1 MGGFSMDFDKNKVRI
16 KIAIS
21 KIKEE
26 NDMAIKNKR
35 LEGVFKKVATVMV
48 GIVFSTGVVLAGNKV
63 YEAVWKTP
71 EKIQLSYS
79 DFEDNTKITEESKKE
94 NISEDDAKKIAIDKL
109 KNVGL
114 NYDIVGTNHYKEY
127 DSNKIMYRFDTKDNY
142 EISINGQNGEL
153 FDVWNNNKNAQDT
166 SKYMTENQAKEL
178 ANKYYN
184 LFGYQDGEYE
194 ITKVKSVNN
203 EGTGVG
209 PGFRMTVIYNKKYDD
224 VYNPY
229 EYIVIMLESKN
240 MSLAMFRVENIPFD
254 NNEVCISESDAIDI
268 ALKEDEKIDMPK
280 VESTKVELMV
290 VKMNADAY
298 DRVNNKEKYYEAM
311 QTPDYPAEERNFY
324 KVDDKIRRAWVVVIK
339 YENNF
344 GEDIAKRY
352 TEGSYSYFVDATTGE
367 IIGGHVLD
375 YIYSANL

>member
-1 MGGFSMDFDKNKVRI
+1 MDFDKNKVRT

-229 EYIVIMLESKN
+229 EYIVITLESKN
-240 MSLAMFRVENIPFD
+240 MSLAMFRVANIPFD

>member
-1 MGGFSMDFDKNKVRI
+1 MGGFSMDFDKNKVRT

-229 EYIVIMLESKN
+229 EYIVITLESKN

>member
-229 EYIVIMLESKN
+229 EYIVITLESKN

>member
-1 MGGFSMDFDKNKVRI
+1 MDFDKNKVRT

-26 NDMAIKNKR
+26 NDMAIENRR
-35 LEGVFKKVATVMV
+35 LKGVFKKVATVMV

-63 YEAVWKTP
+63 YEAVWKNP

-142 EISINGQNGEL
+142 EISINGQTGEL
-153 FDVWNNNKNAQDT
+153 FDVWNNNKNSQDT

-194 ITKVKSVNN
+194 IAQIKSVNN

-209 PGFRMTVIYNKKYDD
+209 PGFRMTVIYNKKYGD

-229 EYIVIMLESKN
+229 EYIVITLESKN
-240 MSLAMFRVENIPFD
+240 MSLAMFRVENMPFD

-280 VESTKVELMV
+280 VESTKAELMV

-298 DRVNNKEKYYEAM
+298 DRINNKEKYYEAM

-324 KVDDKIRRAWVVVIK
+324 KVDDKIRRAWVVVIN

>member
-1 MGGFSMDFDKNKVRI
+1 MDFDKNKVRT

-229 EYIVIMLESKN
+229 EYIVITLESKN

-344 GEDIAKRY
+344 DEDIAKRY

>member
-1 MGGFSMDFDKNKVRI
+1 MGGFSMDFDKNKVRT

-229 EYIVIMLESKN
+229 EYIVITLESKN
-240 MSLAMFRVENIPFD
+240 MSLAMFRVANIPFD

>member
-1 MGGFSMDFDKNKVRI
+1 MDFDKNKVRT

-229 EYIVIMLESKN
+229 EYIVITLESKN

>member
-1 MGGFSMDFDKNKVRI
+1 MDFDKNKVRT

-184 LFGYQDGEYE
+184 LFGYQDGDYE

-229 EYIVIMLESKN
+229 EYIVITLESKN

>member
-1 MGGFSMDFDKNKVRI
+1 MDFDKNKVRT

-26 NDMAIKNKR
+26 NDMAIENRR
-35 LEGVFKKVATVMV
+35 LKGVFKKVATVMV

-63 YEAVWKTP
+63 YEAVWKNP

-209 PGFRMTVIYNKKYDD
+209 PGFRMTVIYNKKYGD

-229 EYIVIMLESKN
+229 EYIVITLESKN

-254 NNEVCISESDAIDI
+254 NNEVCISESDAINI
-268 ALKEDEKIDMPK
+268 ALKEDEKIDVPK

-298 DRVNNKEKYYEAM
+298 DRINNKEKYYEAM
-311 QTPDYPAEERNFY
+311 QTPNYPTEERNFY
-324 KVDDKIRRAWVVVIK
+324 KVDDKVRRAWVVVIK